1 MPWHFT
7 HETIGANVIG
17 WLEGKN
23 RKGIEKQG
31 KRRIDAYFDW
41 VEEENWRSRFPFGIN
56 VRRNHGKD
64 VSK

>member
-7 HETIGANVIG
+7 HETIGADVIG

-56 VRRNHGKD
+56 V
-64 VSK
+64 